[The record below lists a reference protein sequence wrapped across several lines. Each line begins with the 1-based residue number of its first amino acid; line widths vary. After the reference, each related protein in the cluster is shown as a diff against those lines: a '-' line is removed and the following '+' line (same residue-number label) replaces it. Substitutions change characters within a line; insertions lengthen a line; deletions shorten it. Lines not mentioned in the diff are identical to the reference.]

1 MGWGKR
7 PAPQS
12 GRPVRRGKLRGKELV
27 SVEYLFVDEHRIE
40 SAQPAAAGPTGRAAV
55 GAKGDSPRQEQL
67 QRFRLWYTAQADTV
81 IGRDNPPSKV
91 HESHICY
98 AESAKA
104 DRRTICAIGI
114 VHVEGGQVRDEWKT
128 LIDPEDWF
136 DPWNVEGVVKGSPTL
151 SSRLRG
157 SVLVSHSSFDRTA
170 FEQAT
175 DYYELE
181 QLQVTWLDSPNWFE
195 VLRA

>member
-1 MGWGKR
+1 M
-7 PAPQS
+7 
-12 GRPVRRGKLRGKELV
+12 
-27 SVEYLFVDEHRIE
+27 
-40 SAQPAAAGPTGRAAV
+40 
-55 GAKGDSPRQEQL
+55 GAKGDSPRQGQL

-81 IGRDNPPSKV
+81 MVRDNPPSKV

-104 DRRTICAIGI
+104 DRRAICEIGI
-114 VHVEGGQVRDEWKT
+114 VHVEDGQVRDEWKT
-128 LIDPEDWF
+128 LIDP
-136 DPWNVEGVVKGSPTL
+136 WNDEGIVKGSPTL

-175 DYYELE
+175 DCYELE